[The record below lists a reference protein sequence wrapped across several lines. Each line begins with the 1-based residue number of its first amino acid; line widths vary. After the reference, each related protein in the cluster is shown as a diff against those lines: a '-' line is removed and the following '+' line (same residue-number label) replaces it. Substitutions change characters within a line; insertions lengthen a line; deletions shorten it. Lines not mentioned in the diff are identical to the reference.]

1 MYKITQTIGFPK
13 NEFIHSSKKYS
24 MYFVNEDSKFK
35 IAYPIQLSKE
45 VNPSIDVMFEKRLK
59 SARFDLEEDDVINDF
74 KDLIEHILV
83 IDPNDRYDS
92 KQIANHN
99 FFR

>member
-1 MYKITQTIGFPK
+1 
-13 NEFIHSSKKYS
+13 
-24 MYFVNEDSKFK
+24 
-35 IAYPIQLSKE
+35 
-45 VNPSIDVMFEKRLK
+45 MFEKRLK
-59 SARFDLEEDDVINDF
+59 FARFDNEEDDIVNDF

-99 FFR
+99 FFK